1 AAARQKLDQL
11 RPIARRHDLT
21 PLQLSCQWTLAQ
33 PAVRSV
39 VPTLIQEPGAGAKPV
54 ELKREELAAVPR
66 HVVLTDEELRTIDR
80 IGDNTGCMAL
90 KGGSPSHTGDE
101 RPDAWPLDDR
111 LRETGERWGIVP
123 ERDLVTHG

>member
-1 AAARQKLDQL
+1 M
-11 RPIARRHDLT
+11 
-21 PLQLSCQWTLAQ
+21 
-33 PAVRSV
+33 

-90 KGGSPSHTGDE
+90 KGATPDHEGPEAPDRWPLSDE
-101 RPDAWPLDDR
+101 LAELARRWRIDPDAQ
-111 LRETGERWGIVP
+111 LRKAA
-123 ERDLVTHG
+123 